1 MPERPRD
8 YEAELRAIMEAL
20 AESVAEASD
29 EEILRETREA
39 AEDPRVI
46 ADRVRDVLRRA
57 AKDFEQRRLRAAEK
71 AHEEHVQS
79 LRTRSS
85 SLPNTPEDRRKLFT
99 LVMTRKPELGQA
111 LVTLQNREFKNF
123 TDADIQSC
131 LEQLGALGVLGE
143 FEEREE
149 G

>member
-1 MPERPRD
+1 M
-8 YEAELRAIMEAL
+8 
-20 AESVAEASD
+20 
-29 EEILRETREA
+29 
-39 AEDPRVI
+39 
-46 ADRVRDVLRRA
+46 
-57 AKDFEQRRLRAAEK
+57 
-71 AHEEHVQS
+71 QS

>member
-8 YEAELRAIMEAL
+8 DEAELRAIMEAL

-57 AKDFEQRRLRAAEK
+57 AKDFEQRRLRVAEK

-85 SLPNTPEDRRKLFT
+85 RSEERRVGKEG
-99 LVMTRKPELGQA
+99 RSG
-111 LVTLQNREFKNF
+111 R
-123 TDADIQSC
+123 
-131 LEQLGALGVLGE
+131 VLGC
-143 FEEREE
+143 RKSTCI
-149 G
+149 